1 MKVAAKETVSITYY
15 VGFVNIALM
24 IVWILLYG
32 LGILRE
38 NSINS
43 PTATPFYVGTLFAV
57 GFGIVF
63 PFFEQ
68 TMSGKTKIRQGLALS
83 TIALVVYAGMIA
95 LYLTRDSL
103 MLFDIRSVF

>member
-1 MKVAAKETVSITYY
+1 MNVAAKESTSITYY
-15 VGFVNIALM
+15 VGLVNIALM
-24 IVWILLYG
+24 IIWVVLYG
-32 LGILRE
+32 LGILRD

-68 TMSGKTKIRQGLALS
+68 TMSGKIKIRHGLGLS
-83 TIALVVYAGMIA
+83 VIALAVYAGMIA
-95 LYLTRDSL
+95 MYLVNSSL
-103 MLFDIRSVF
+103 MIYDIRTLF